1 MKEAPQFKHN
11 TWWRDLTFHESI
23 RGKRRHWGLLQFF
36 PQCFYVSYI
45 RECSVPSVR
54 ELNGL

>member
-11 TWWRDLTFHESI
+11 TWWRGLTFHESI

-36 PQCFYVSYI
+36 PQSFYISYI